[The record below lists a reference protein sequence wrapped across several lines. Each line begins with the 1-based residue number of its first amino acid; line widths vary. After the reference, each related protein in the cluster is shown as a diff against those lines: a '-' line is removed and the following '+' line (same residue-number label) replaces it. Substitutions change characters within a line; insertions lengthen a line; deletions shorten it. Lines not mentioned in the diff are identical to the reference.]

1 MKKNKG
7 GRPKL
12 AKSVI
17 TMGVVIPKKLMA
29 LLKSKA
35 KTEQKTL
42 SELVREVLES
52 GI

>member
-1 MKKNKG
+1 
-7 GRPKL
+7 
-12 AKSVI
+12 
-17 TMGVVIPKKLMA
+17 MA

-35 KTEQKTL
+35 KDEQKTL